1 MTYKK
6 RNEVKKAPTFI
17 SFIPTPPSHIN
28 GFFDLVSVSPSDVI
42 YDLGCGDGRLLFAAL
57 EKGAG
62 KVVGVEI
69 DPAPLATA
77 RTWAKKK
84 GYEDRATFL
93 EADIMSVNLS
103 DATIVFTFLCNA
115 AAIALKS
122 KFEKELKPG
131 TKVVMEMFP
140 VPGWKPKRV
149 VERGT
154 DFYLYVMTP
163 ERVQE

>member
-1 MTYKK
+1 MPSF
-6 RNEVKKAPTFI
+6 VA
-17 SFIPTPPSHIN
+17 FIPTPTSHIN
-28 GFFDLVSVSPSDVI
+28 GFFTLVDVSPSDVV

-62 KVVGVEI
+62 RAVGVEL
-69 DPAPLATA
+69 DPEPLVTA
-77 RTWAKKK
+77 RNWAKKK
-84 GYEDRATFL
+84 GVEDRTTFI
-93 EADIMSVNLS
+93 EGDIMSANLS
-103 DATIVFTFLCNA
+103 DATIVFTFLSSA
-115 AAIALKS
+115 AAMALKD
-122 KFEKELKPG
+122 KFDKELKPG

-163 ERVQE
+163 ERLVA